1 MRQTNVI
8 KGDILFQWK
17 YGFYLLYVLVILVY
31 VIIFSFFTGDT
42 RNLIVSCCVY
52 SDPASMGMFFMGALI
67 LLEKSQHIT
76 NSIVVSPVTPREY
89 IYGKVFSFAVIS
101 LIVGLLLILF
111 GHTDNYI
118 LCMLGIL
125 SGSVLFSLCGVIVGT
140 MVNSLNQ
147 YILGTVPFELVGFAP
162 VIAYRAGL
170 MWYNPLMLI
179 HPGCAAMRLIEG
191 KADMIALPLISL
203 TVWIS
208 ILYVIA
214 NKCVIR
220 MYKGVG
226 E

>member
-1 MRQTNVI
+1 MRQTKVI
-8 KGDILFQWK
+8 KGDIVFQWK
-17 YGFYLLYVLVILVY
+17 YGFYLLYLLVILVY
-31 VIIFSFFTGDT
+31 MIIFSFFTGDT

-76 NSIVVSPVTPREY
+76 NSIIVSPVTPREY
-89 IYGKVFSFAVIS
+89 IAGKVLSFALIS
-101 LIVGLLLILF
+101 LIVGAILILF
-111 GHTDNYI
+111 GHTDNYF

-125 SGSVLFSLCGVIVGT
+125 TGSVLFSLCGVIVGT
-140 MVNSLNQ
+140 MVNTLNQ

-170 MWYNPLMLI
+170 MWDNSLMLI

-191 KADMIALPLISL
+191 KANMLVMSLISL
-203 TVWIS
+203 AVWIC

-214 NKCVIR
+214 NKCVVR
-220 MYKGVG
+220 MYKRVG

>member
-89 IYGKVFSFAVIS
+89 IYG
-101 LIVGLLLILF
+101 
-111 GHTDNYI
+111 
-118 LCMLGIL
+118 
-125 SGSVLFSLCGVIVGT
+125 
-140 MVNSLNQ
+140 
-147 YILGTVPFELVGFAP
+147 
-162 VIAYRAGL
+162 
-170 MWYNPLMLI
+170 
-179 HPGCAAMRLIEG
+179 
-191 KADMIALPLISL
+191 
-203 TVWIS
+203 
-208 ILYVIA
+208 
-214 NKCVIR
+214 
-220 MYKGVG
+220 
-226 E
+226 